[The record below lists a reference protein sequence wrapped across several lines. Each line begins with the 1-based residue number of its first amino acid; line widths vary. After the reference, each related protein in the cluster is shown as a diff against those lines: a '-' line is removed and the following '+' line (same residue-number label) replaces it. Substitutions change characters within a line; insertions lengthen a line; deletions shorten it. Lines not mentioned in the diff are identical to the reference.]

1 MDFKARLYDRKRPDV
16 GIAEIN
22 KALTELLSNNVT
34 INKNVEKINI
44 TAQSLDKN
52 YHEFKE
58 LVEAILTVIIGT
70 LETNDFAQSYHN
82 QLDTDVS
89 TLGYIKES
97 ELDADVSSL
106 GYIKE
111 GELDTAV
118 SALGYIKE
126 GQLDTGVSSLG
137 YIKESELESWLTEHG
152 YQPQQ

>member
-1 MDFKARLYDRKRPDV
+1 MDFKAKLYDRKRPDV
-16 GIAEIN
+16 AIAEIN
-22 KALTELLSNNVT
+22 KVLSELLSNNVT
-34 INKNVEKINI
+34 INKNVEKII
-44 TAQSLDKN
+44 VTAQSLDKN
-52 YHEFKE
+52 YYDFKE

-111 GELDTAV
+111 SDLDTAV
-118 SALGYIKE
+118 SALGYIK
-126 GQLDTGVSSLG
+126 
-137 YIKESELESWLTEHG
+137 KSELENWLTEHG

>member
-16 GIAEIN
+16 AIAEIN
-22 KALTELLSNNVT
+22 KVLIELLSNNVT
-34 INKNVEKINI
+34 INKNVEKII
-44 TAQSLDKN
+44 VTAQSLDKN
-52 YHEFKE
+52 YYDFKE

-89 TLGYIKES
+89 SLGYIKES
-97 ELDADVSSL
+97 D
-106 GYIKE
+106 
-111 GELDTAV
+111 LDTAV
-118 SALGYIKE
+118 SA
-126 GQLDTGVSSLG
+126 LG

>member
-16 GIAEIN
+16 AIAEIN
-22 KALTELLSNNVT
+22 KVLSELLSNNVA
-34 INKNVEKINI
+34 INKNVEKII
-44 TAQSLDKN
+44 VTAQSLDKN
-52 YHEFKE
+52 YYDFKE

-89 TLGYIKES
+89 ALGYIKES
-97 ELDADVSSL
+97 D
-106 GYIKE
+106 
-111 GELDTAV
+111 LDTAV

-126 GQLDTGVSSLG
+126 
-137 YIKESELESWLTEHG
+137 SELASWLTEHG

>member
-1 MDFKARLYDRKRPDV
+1 MDFKAKLYDRKRPDV
-16 GIAEIN
+16 AIAEIN
-22 KALTELLSNNVT
+22 KVLSELLSNNVT
-34 INKNVEKINI
+34 INKNVEKII
-44 TAQSLDKN
+44 VTAQSLDKN
-52 YHEFKE
+52 YYDFKE

-89 TLGYIKES
+89 ALGYIKES
-97 ELDADVSSL
+97 ELDTAVSAL

-118 SALGYIKE
+118 SA
-126 GQLDTGVSSLG
+126 LG

>member
-1 MDFKARLYDRKRPDV
+1 MDFKAKLYDRKRPDV
-16 GIAEIN
+16 AIAEIN
-22 KALTELLSNNVT
+22 KVLSELLSNNVT
-34 INKNVEKINI
+34 INKNVEKIII

-52 YHEFKE
+52 YYDFKE

-89 TLGYIKES
+89 ALGYIKES
-97 ELDADVSSL
+97 D
-106 GYIKE
+106 
-111 GELDTAV
+111 LDTAV

-126 GQLDTGVSSLG
+126 SNLNAAVSALG
-137 YIKESELESWLTEHG
+137 YIKKSELESWLTEHG

>member
-16 GIAEIN
+16 AIAEIN
-22 KALTELLSNNVT
+22 KVLSELLSNNVT
-34 INKNVEKINI
+34 INKNVEKIII

-52 YHEFKE
+52 YYDFKE

-89 TLGYIKES
+89 SLGYIKES
-97 ELDADVSSL
+97 D
-106 GYIKE
+106 
-111 GELDTAV
+111 LDTAV
-118 SALGYIKE
+118 SALGYIK
-126 GQLDTGVSSLG
+126 
-137 YIKESELESWLTEHG
+137 KSELESWLTEHG

>member
-1 MDFKARLYDRKRPDV
+1 MDFKAKLYDRKRPDV
-16 GIAEIN
+16 AIAEIN
-22 KALTELLSNNVT
+22 KVLSELLSNNVT
-34 INKNVEKINI
+34 INKNVEKIII

-52 YHEFKE
+52 YYDFKE

-89 TLGYIKES
+89 
-97 ELDADVSSL
+97 
-106 GYIKE
+106 
-111 GELDTAV
+111 
-118 SALGYIKE
+118 ALGYIKNSD
-126 GQLDTGVSSLG
+126 LDAAVSALG

>member
-1 MDFKARLYDRKRPDV
+1 MDFKAKLYDRKRPDV
-16 GIAEIN
+16 AIAEIN
-22 KALTELLSNNVT
+22 KVLSELLSNNVT
-34 INKNVEKINI
+34 INKNVEKIII

-52 YHEFKE
+52 YYDFKE

-82 QLDTDVS
+82 QLDID
-89 TLGYIKES
+89 
-97 ELDADVSSL
+97 
-106 GYIKE
+106 
-111 GELDTAV
+111 V

-126 GQLDTGVSSLG
+126 SDLDTAVSALG

>member
-16 GIAEIN
+16 AIAEIN

-34 INKNVEKINI
+34 INKNVEKIII

-52 YHEFKE
+52 YHDFKE

-70 LETNDFAQSYHN
+70 LETNDFTQSYHN

-97 ELDADVSSL
+97 ELDANVSSL

-111 GELDTAV
+111 SE
-118 SALGYIKE
+118 
-126 GQLDTGVSSLG
+126 LDTGVSALG